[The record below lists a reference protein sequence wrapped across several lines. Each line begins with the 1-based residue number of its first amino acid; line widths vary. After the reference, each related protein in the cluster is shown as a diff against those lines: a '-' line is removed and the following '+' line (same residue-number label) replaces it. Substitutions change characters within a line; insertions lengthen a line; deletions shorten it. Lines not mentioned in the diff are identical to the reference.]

1 MAFLWPELAAGR
13 IRLDHVDA
21 GGVHTRY
28 VEAGDRDADEAVI
41 FVHGTG
47 GHLEAFTRNLLP
59 HADHHRTVAL
69 DMIGHGFSSKPA
81 HDYEIRH
88 YVRHLLDFCD
98 AMGIARAHLHGE
110 SLGGWIV
117 AQFAIDHPDRVAT
130 LTLNTAGGL
139 NTDPAVMRRVYDV
152 TMKAVAEASPATV
165 RARLEWLMNDPSR
178 VTDDL
183 VELRY
188 RIYTQPGFVAAMEH
202 ILCLQHMDVRM
213 RNVLTDESLS
223 RIAAPTLVIWTDHDP
238 TAPVATGERFVAA
251 IPRAE
256 PLVVMDDC
264 AHWPQWEKADAFN
277 ALHLAFLARH
287 AGAGVAARSVSAG

>member
-1 MAFLWPELAAGR
+1 MAFLWPELAAGAV
-13 IRLDHVDA
+13 RLGFVDA
-21 GGVHTRY
+21 GGIRTRFL
-28 VEAGDRDADEAVI
+28 EAGEAEADEAVI

-47 GHLEAFTRNLLP
+47 GHLEAFARNLLP
-59 HADHHRTVAL
+59 HAERFRTIAL
-69 DMIGHGFSSKPA
+69 DMIGHGFSDKPD

-98 AMGIARAHLHGE
+98 AMGVRKAHLHGE

-139 NTDPAVMRRVYDV
+139 NTDPEVMKRVYTV

-183 VELRY
+183 VELRH
-188 RIYTQPGFVAAMEH
+188 RIYTQPGFKQAMEH
-202 ILCLQHMDVRM
+202 ILCLQNMDIRM
-213 RNVLTDESLS
+213 RNVLSEETLS
-223 RIAAPTLVIWTDHDP
+223 TIKAPTLVIWTDHDP
-238 TAPVATGERFVAA
+238 TAPLETGQRFVDA
-251 IPRAE
+251 IPDSR
-256 PLVVMDDC
+256 LVVMTDC
-264 AHWPQWEKADAFN
+264 AHWPQWEKADEFN
-277 ALHLAFLARH
+277 ALHLDFLAKH
-287 AGAGVAARSVSAG
+287 A